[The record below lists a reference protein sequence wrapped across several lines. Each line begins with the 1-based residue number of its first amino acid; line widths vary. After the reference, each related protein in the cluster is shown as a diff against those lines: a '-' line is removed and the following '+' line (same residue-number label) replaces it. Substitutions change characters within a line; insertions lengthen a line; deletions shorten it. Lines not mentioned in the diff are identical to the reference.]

1 MVVRRRTAADP
12 AARRTRVWDDGRVID
27 EHLTPENA
35 PQHVPA
41 DAPAAA
47 DPADAPDRA
56 RALALAVGDI
66 ERHAS
71 RQGWDGPVMVFALVR
86 TADAIDAEPSLA
98 AELPADAVAAAA
110 EDPDH
115 LTSVEQDGLPEA
127 TTLETLLAQLAWP
140 GSVAGAAVCVE
151 RIVVPPEAE
160 QQLPEDEDDALA
172 ALLAHPQREDVRMV
186 AGVLRTGE
194 SWCAMRLR
202 SHDTDDQVI
211 STPDAVPGLVAALRA
226 TFD

>member
-1 MVVRRRTAADP
+1 MAPAGG
-12 AARRTRVWDDGRVID
+12 AARGVCDDGAVTD
-27 EHLTPENA
+27 ATPSPEPTQPA
-35 PQHVPA
+35 QPAQPAQPTGA
-41 DAPAAA
+41 DAPS
-47 DPADAPDRA
+47 PRT

-71 RQGWDGPVMVFALVR
+71 RQGWDGPVLVFALVR
-86 TADAIDAEPSLA
+86 TADALA
-98 AELPADAVAAAA
+98 AEPALAGQLPADAVAAAG
-110 EDPDH
+110 EDPEH
-115 LTSVEQDGLPEA
+115 LTSVEQDGLPDA

-140 GSVAGAAVCVE
+140 ESVAGAAVCVE

-160 QQLPEDEDDALA
+160 QQLPADEAAALQ

-202 SHDTDDQVI
+202 SHDADDAVMGA
-211 STPDAVPGLVAALRA
+211 PDAVPGLVAALRA
-226 TFD
+226 TFA